1 MPIPLDAQYVDVPI
15 FNQLVPGEGPKCI
28 RASLDFSAVDGF
40 SLDLTNQQE
49 SGIIKA
55 IQTLYIDATDLLNPV
70 TFTADRSQQRITV
83 LPGTQGYYPFLLSN
97 PPQFSV
103 ESQAELNS
111 IVIIHML
118 NVPMP
123 AQSWASA

>member
-15 FNQLVPGEGPKCI
+15 FNQLVPGEGPKAI
-28 RASLDFSAVDGF
+28 RAVLDFSTTDAF

-55 IQTLYIDATDLLNPV
+55 VQTLYIDASELLNPV
-70 TFTADRSQQRITV
+70 TFTADRTQQRITV
-83 LPGTQGYYPFLLSN
+83 MPNTQGYYPFLLPN
-97 PPQFSV
+97 PPQFNV
-103 ESQAELNS
+103 ESQAMLDS
-111 IVIIHML
+111 KIIVHML

-123 AQSWASA
+123 AQSWATA